1 MGMIPYYLMLLIILI
16 CAYHFKE
23 NMPKQQ
29 KKVILT
35 ISLLPMFC
43 LLAFK
48 AESIGTDTANYINM
62 FKDSGAYLK
71 IDQESRIELGYQYLV
86 LFLNKYFGA
95 HQFLFIFSAF
105 FICFSL
111 YKFIIRTATNYAL
124 ALFFFTTLG
133 FFQFSISGIRQA
145 LAIAISLFAFK
156 YIQERKL
163 IKYTTIVALATLFH
177 KSALFCLPIYWIM
190 NMKTSTKNMIIMVIG
205 IFSAYLLAEPFL
217 LTAADVM
224 NYNYGIEST
233 NTGFIFMFIVLLI
246 TVACYKHRQ
255 ELQGHN
261 ISSRFLINANYISL
275 LLWVIRLVSRTAERL
290 SLFVMPYTYI
300 SLEQYLTTRPSNK
313 KSIYTIVAVL
323 VAGYLFV
330 HRMSPSEYLN
340 NYLFFW
346 QQ

>member
-1 MGMIPYYLMLLIILI
+1 
-16 CAYHFKE
+16 
-23 NMPKQQ
+23 
-29 KKVILT
+29 
-35 ISLLPMFC
+35 
-43 LLAFK
+43 
-48 AESIGTDTANYINM
+48 
-62 FKDSGAYLK
+62 
-71 IDQESRIELGYQYLV
+71 
-86 LFLNKYFGA
+86 
-95 HQFLFIFSAF
+95 
-105 FICFSL
+105 
-111 YKFIIRTATNYAL
+111 
-124 ALFFFTTLG
+124 
-133 FFQFSISGIRQA
+133 
-145 LAIAISLFAFK
+145 
-156 YIQERKL
+156 
-163 IKYTTIVALATLFH
+163 
-177 KSALFCLPIYWIM
+177 
-190 NMKTSTKNMIIMVIG
+190 
-205 IFSAYLLAEPFL
+205 
-217 LTAADVM
+217 
-224 NYNYGIEST
+224 
-233 NTGFIFMFIVLLI
+233 MFIVLLI